1 MQISINFKDE
11 SIAQKVL
18 WLLERFKDD
27 GVEIIKIDDSDSE
40 IIDNFKEGLE
50 ELDLIKMG
58 KIKPKE
64 VDISKDRINNIK
76 KMINF

>member
-58 KIKPKE
+58 KIKPKVVE
-64 VDISKDRINNIK
+64 DFLNEL
-76 KMINF
+76 

>member
-40 IIDNFKEGLE
+40 IIDNFQEGLK

-64 VDISKDRINNIK
+64 VEDFLNEL
-76 KMINF
+76 

>member
-40 IIDNFKEGLE
+40 VIDNFKEGIK
-50 ELDLIKMG
+50 ELDLIDMG

-64 VDISKDRINNIK
+64 VEDFLNEL
-76 KMINF
+76 

>member
-64 VDISKDRINNIK
+64 VEDFLNEL
-76 KMINF
+76 